1 MTTQEHPPPE
11 VAVGS
16 PIDAL
21 TGGYSRAFLDLRLR
35 EELARAR
42 RGSHAC
48 SVCLFDIDHF
58 KSVNDA
64 FGHARGD
71 LVLRQL
77 VERVTGLLRGSDA
90 MFRYGGDEFVLL
102 LPEASAEQA
111 AHVAGRMV
119 DAISQTTFD
128 GVPPLRISV
137 SLGVSTFPADAN
149 DAAGLVAAADHRSYL
164 AKRSGRACVVVDDV
178 PTELTLTSP
187 RLLERDTRM
196 AMVQTFLTRLAAEG
210 TGTLRVGGPRGA
222 GHSRF
227 LDEVAKLAGLRGLE
241 VVRLGGQAAGPGWAK
256 GPTSM
261 QRPTAGVL
269 YIADGEAHWPTAAG
283 LAEERRSSDPS
294 RPVGLVLS
302 APAGAATPANPALPL
317 TGMIEL
323 VSWSS
328 TAIRVWLRTRL
339 HGEPTAELADFVAQG
354 SGGLPARAERTVRRL
369 LTSDAV
375 ERTPEGVWTLAMDR
389 VPMRPGRTLPMPFTE
404 ILGRGREI
412 DELSDLLAGERLVT
426 LVGPGG
432 IGKTRLAVAVASA
445 VEDSYDDGAVF
456 VSLAETATAE
466 QVEWAVA
473 QALRVGEV
481 PGEALHT
488 TIATQLAG
496 RRLLL
501 VLDNF
506 EHVQPAAEHVGE
518 WLAAAPDLRVLIT
531 SREKLR
537 LSEERVYAV
546 PVLSLP
552 RRGVDGSVV
561 LTVADAL
568 AESAALSLF
577 HARARRVAH
586 EFTLSVANLPAVAEL
601 CHRLDGLPLAIELA
615 AARVDSLT
623 PEQLLAQ
630 VARSLDLLVEG
641 PVDLPA
647 RQQTLRAAIDWSYQ
661 LLEPGDR
668 ELFAALGAFVGGA
681 RLEAVEAVSPGGE
694 RAGRL
699 AALVDKNLLQAQ
711 TDPDGEVRFAML
723 ETIRAHAHER
733 LVAGPAAQVTH
744 RRHAAYYATLADSA
758 GAELLGPNQARWRD
772 LITREHHNIRAALS
786 RSLRYRDAQVA
797 GHIAAGIW
805 VFWATRDRVSEGRDW
820 LNRVL
825 ETGSLLPPALHAR
838 VLYGAGTM
846 SLVQGDVR
854 GAQRQI
860 EECLEQAREVEDH
873 ATTTQALRK
882 LGRIHSLAG
891 EYPQARALCE
901 ESLAL
906 ARTEDDR
913 LGIATALVDLGD
925 IAIRLGQLDRAR
937 VMMTE
942 SLGLLRAAGHTLAIL
957 DCVASLG
964 EIAMFQ
970 DDVAAARPLFEESLV
985 LSRELHDASA
995 ESWVLHHLGRLAEL
1009 DGDRAEAARLFT
1021 AALRMRQQIQER
1033 QFIADSLEALA
1044 GVSIDAD
1051 PVLAARMFGAAEEVR
1066 QHDGLPRPPVWVQ
1079 QWEGHVRLLHT
1090 ALDHGT
1096 RDAAWA
1102 SGRSAPLAEVVAEA
1116 LALGET
1122 R

>member
-1 MTTQEHPPPE
+1 MTTREGTPPE
-11 VAVGS
+11 VAVAS
-16 PIDAL
+16 PVDPV
-21 TGGYSRAFLDLRLR
+21 TGGYSRTFLDIRLG
-35 EELARAR
+35 EELSRAQR
-42 RGSHAC
+42 DGHSC

-71 LVLRQL
+71 AVLRQL
-77 VERVTGLLRGSDA
+77 VERVSALLRGSDA

-102 LPEASAEQA
+102 LPDADAGQA
-111 AHVAGRMV
+111 AAVATRMV
-119 DAISQTTFD
+119 DAIGQSTFD

-137 SLGVSTFPADAN
+137 SLGVATFPADAA
-149 DAAGLVAAADHRSYL
+149 DAASLVAVADHRSYL

-178 PTELTLTSP
+178 PTQVALTSP
-187 RLLERDTRM
+187 RLLERDTGM
-196 AMVQTFLTRLAAEG
+196 AMAQAFLARLAVEG
-210 TGTLRVGGPRGA
+210 AGTLRVGGPRGA

-227 LDEVAKLAGLRGLE
+227 LAEVAKLAGLRGLE
-241 VVRLGGQAAGPGWAK
+241 VVRLGGPATGRGWAK
-256 GPTSM
+256 GPTSA
-261 QRPTAGVL
+261 QRSTAGVL
-269 YIADGEAHWPTAAG
+269 YIADGEAQWPAAAR
-283 LAEERRSSDPS
+283 LAEERLGREPS

-302 APAGAATPANPALPL
+302 APAGAATFSHPALPL

-328 TAIRVWLRTRL
+328 AAIRVWLRTRL
-339 HGEPTAELADFVAQG
+339 HGEPTADLTDFVAESSG
-354 SGGLPARAERTVRRL
+354 SLPARAERTVRRL
-369 LTSDAV
+369 LTSDAI
-375 ERTPEGVWTLAMDR
+375 ERTPEGVWTLALDR
-389 VPMRPGRTLPMPFTE
+389 VPARAGRTVPLPFTE

-412 DELSDLLAGERLVT
+412 DELGDLLAGERMVT

-445 VEDSYDDGAVF
+445 VEDRYDDGAVF
-456 VSLAETATAE
+456 VSLAETPTAE

-473 QALRVGEV
+473 QALGVSEA
-481 PGEALHT
+481 PGEPLHA
-488 TIATQLAG
+488 TISTHLAG

-506 EHVQPAAEHVGE
+506 EHVQPAAGQVVE
-518 WLAAAPDLRVLIT
+518 WLAAAPDLRVLVT
-531 SREKLR
+531 SREKLK
-537 LSEERVYAV
+537 LSAERVYAV

-552 RRGVDGSVV
+552 RREADGSVV

-586 EFTLSVANLPAVAEL
+586 EFTLSRGNLPAVVEL

-623 PEQLLAQ
+623 PEQLLVQ
-630 VARSLDLLVEG
+630 VGRSLDLLVDG

-661 LLEPGDR
+661 LLENADR
-668 ELFAALGAFVGGA
+668 DLFAALGTFVGGA
-681 RLEAVEAVSPGGE
+681 RVVAVEAVSPGAE
-694 RAGRL
+694 RTARL
-699 AALVDKNLLQAQ
+699 GVLVDKNLLQVQ
-711 TDPDGEVRFAML
+711 TDPDGEIRFTML
-723 ETIRAHAHER
+723 ETIRAYAHER
-733 LVAGPAAQVTH
+733 LVAGPEAQLTH
-744 RRHAAYYATLADSA
+744 RRHAAYYASLADTA
-758 GAELLGPNQARWRD
+758 GTELLGPNQAGWRD

-797 GHIAAGIW
+797 GRIAAGIW
-805 VFWATRDRVSEGRDW
+805 VFWATRDMVSEGRDW
-820 LNRVL
+820 LHRVL

-860 EECLEQAREVEDH
+860 EECLSQAREVDDH
-873 ATTTQALRK
+873 ATTIQALRK

-891 EYPQARALCE
+891 EYPQAQALCE
-901 ESLAL
+901 ESLVL
-906 ARTEDDR
+906 ARAEEDG

-970 DDVAAARPLFEESLV
+970 GDVPAARPLFEESLV
-985 LSRELHDASA
+985 LSRELGDASA

-1009 DGDRAEAARLFT
+1009 DGDQAEAARLFI

-1044 GVSIDAD
+1044 GVSVDAD

-1066 QHDGLPRPPVWVQ
+1066 EHDGLPRPPVWTH
-1079 QWEGHVRLLHT
+1079 QWEGHVKLLDS
-1090 ALDHGT
+1090 ALDAAA
-1096 RDAAWA
+1096 RNAAWA
-1102 SGRSAPLAEVVAEA
+1102 SGRTAPLAEVVAEA
-1116 LALGET
+1116 LALGDA